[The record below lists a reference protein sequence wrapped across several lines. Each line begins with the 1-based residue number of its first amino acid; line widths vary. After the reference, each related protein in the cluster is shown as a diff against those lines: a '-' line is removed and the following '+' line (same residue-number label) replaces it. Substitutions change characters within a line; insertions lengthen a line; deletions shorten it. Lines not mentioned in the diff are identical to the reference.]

1 MGGAGEAGHD
11 PMTTQSASPNRKRI
25 VAGRG
30 CALMFIVLW
39 LTGALLNYFWS

>member
-25 VAGRG
+25 LAGPG
-30 CALMFIVLW
+30 CGVTFIVLW
-39 LTGALLNYFWS
+39 LTEAGRNYFWS